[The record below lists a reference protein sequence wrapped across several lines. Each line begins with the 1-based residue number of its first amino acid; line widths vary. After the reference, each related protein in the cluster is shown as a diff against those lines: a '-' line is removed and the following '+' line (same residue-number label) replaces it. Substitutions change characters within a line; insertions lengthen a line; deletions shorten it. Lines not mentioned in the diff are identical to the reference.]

1 MNGSETTVV
10 AFFIMP
16 ARTNNF
22 NVESLKGQAVRKQ
35 LWWEPPVGM
44 GGFGD
49 PSGAPSAVA
58 DPPPLPPPTSPN
70 RDTANAVKEKFG
82 KKLYESLLV

>member
-1 MNGSETTVV
+1 MGLGGGGWGPGGDIWGHLGPRGVTRRSLQVNGSETTVV

-35 LWWEPPVGM
+35 LWW
-44 GGFGD
+44 
-49 PSGAPSAVA
+49 
-58 DPPPLPPPTSPN
+58 DPPRGDGGIWGPLRCPQCH
-70 RDTANAVKEKFG
+70 R
-82 KKLYESLLV
+82 